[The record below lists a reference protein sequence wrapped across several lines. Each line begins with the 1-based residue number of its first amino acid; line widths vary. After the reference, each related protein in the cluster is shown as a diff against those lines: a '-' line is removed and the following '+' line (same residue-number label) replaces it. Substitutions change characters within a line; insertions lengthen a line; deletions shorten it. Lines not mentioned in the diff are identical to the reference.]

1 VGKHY
6 KDPKLKIFSL
16 SSNRPLAEKIAEA
29 VGLELGKIS
38 ISRFSDGEVKVNV
51 EESIRGAHVY
61 IVQSTSDPVNDNLME
76 LLIMIDALR
85 RASAKTINVVMPYY
99 GYARQERKAQSRE
112 PITAKLVANMITIA
126 GADRV
131 LTLDLHAPQI
141 QGFFDIPVDHLI
153 GVPLLADYFLEKGLF
168 GDDVVVVSPDHGGV
182 VRARKLADFLKSP
195 IAIIDKRRPRPNVSE
210 VMNIIGDVAGKKC
223 IIIDDMIDTAGTIT
237 LAAAALLDKG
247 ADSVYAC
254 CTHAVLSGPAVERL
268 DESEIKEVIVTDS
281 IQQPEGRH
289 LDKLQTISV
298 GTLVGEAIKRIHE
311 NRSVSPLFQEKFKL
325 EDLSKED

>member
-1 VGKHY
+1 MGKHY

-168 GDDVVVVSPDHGGV
+168 GEDVVVVSPDHGGV

-268 DESEIKEVIVTDS
+268 DESDIKEVIVTDS

>member
-1 VGKHY
+1 MGKHY

-153 GVPLLADYFLEKGLF
+153 GVPLLADYFLDKGLF
-168 GDDVVVVSPDHGGV
+168 GEDVVVVSPDHGGV

-254 CTHAVLSGPAVERL
+254 CTHAVISGPAVERL
-268 DESEIKEVIVTDS
+268 DESDIKEFIVTDS

-325 EDLSKED
+325 EDLNKEN

>member
-1 VGKHY
+1 MGKHY

-51 EESIRGAHVY
+51 EESIRGAHGY

-168 GDDVVVVSPDHGGV
+168 GEDVVVVSPDHGGV

-268 DESEIKEVIVTDS
+268 DESDIREVIVTDS

>member
-1 VGKHY
+1 MGKHY

-268 DESEIKEVIVTDS
+268 DESDIKEVIVTDS

>member
-1 VGKHY
+1 MGKHY

-168 GDDVVVVSPDHGGV
+168 GEDVVVVSPDHGGV

-254 CTHAVLSGPAVERL
+254 CTQDVLSGPAVERL